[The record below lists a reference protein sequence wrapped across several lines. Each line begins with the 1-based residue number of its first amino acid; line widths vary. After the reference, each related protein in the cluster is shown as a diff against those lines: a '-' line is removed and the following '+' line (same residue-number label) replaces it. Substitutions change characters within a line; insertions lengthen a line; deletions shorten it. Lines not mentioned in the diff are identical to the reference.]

1 MLSKWLMFDFIA
13 FADVQLYRTVQV
25 TKNGITV
32 EAERERERGREKKE
46 TFLMKMFR
54 DAVWTGA
61 I

>member
-1 MLSKWLMFDFIA
+1 MFDFIA